1 MRQWDNEPAMKRAA
15 VTACLLLVCARP
27 AGAQTP
33 APASSFL
40 SRADFFL
47 QWSAIA
53 SADERF
59 SWQGKVRFDVDL
71 VDYGTGRLTLTA
83 DYEAILGGE
92 RRPYDLNQGT
102 YRFEMAATRRLRS
115 TEIAGIASHVSRH
128 LVDRDNAPSISWNA
142 AGARVRQRVV
152 FNDRATSIDA
162 RIEITRAM
170 QQAFVDYAWMSDARV
185 SVRHAV
191 RPDRRVELLADAS
204 GGVIGVQRAVY
215 GRPRVCGG
223 RVEGGIRV
231 NGAAAALE
239 IFLGYERRIDAF
251 PTDRF
256 RVRMWTVGFRL
267 VSR

>member
-1 MRQWDNEPAMKRAA
+1 MKGAA
-15 VTACLLLVCARP
+15 ATACLMLAFSRV
-27 AGAQTP
+27 AGAQSP
-33 APASSFL
+33 RPASSFL

-53 SADERF
+53 ATDERF
-59 SWQGKVRFDVDL
+59 SWQGKVSFDADL

-83 DYEAILGGE
+83 DYEAILGSE
-92 RRPYDLNQGT
+92 RRAYDLNQGT
-102 YRFEMAATRRLRS
+102 YRFEMTATRRIRS
-115 TEIAGIASHVSRH
+115 TEIAGVASHVSRH
-128 LVDRDNAPSISWNA
+128 VVDRDNPPSISWNT
-142 AGARVRQRVV
+142 AGARVRQRIV

-162 RIEITRAM
+162 RIDITRAM
-170 QQAFVDYAWMSDARV
+170 QQALVDYAWLSDARV

-191 RPDRRVELLADAS
+191 RPNRRVELLADAS
-204 GGVIGVQRAVY
+204 GGVIGMQRARY

-239 IFLGYERRIDAF
+239 VFVGYERRMDAF

-267 VSR
+267 VDR